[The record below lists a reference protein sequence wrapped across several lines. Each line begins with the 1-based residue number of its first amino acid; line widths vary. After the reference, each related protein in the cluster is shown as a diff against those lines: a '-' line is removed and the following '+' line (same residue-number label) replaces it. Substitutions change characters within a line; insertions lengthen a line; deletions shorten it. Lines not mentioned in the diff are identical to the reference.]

1 MKLISKFKNRLK
13 VDKELSLFLIILLII
28 GIISGSIFASIL
40 NNSDKIL
47 ISEHLNTFLTSIEN
61 NNLDYITSF
70 KNNITSELLFTII
83 IWLLGIS
90 IIGLPIIIIMYFSTN
105 FILGFTVGSI
115 ITTFK
120 IKGCLFALIY
130 VFPSEILKTLSQIL
144 LVMYSMSFSF
154 KLFYS
159 VIKKK
164 NIDFKIMI
172 NKYLIILAICISVNI
187 ITSLYNTFLL
197 PKIIKSI
204 ITFIR

>member
-1 MKLISKFKNRLK
+1 MKIISKFKNRLK

-70 KNNITSELLFTII
+70 KNNIVSEILFTII

-90 IIGLPIIIIMYFSTN
+90 IIGLPIIIIMYFSSN

-120 IKGCLFALIY
+120 LKGCLFALIY
-130 VFPSEILKTLSQIL
+130 VFPSEILKILAQIL

-154 KLFYS
+154 KLLYS

-164 NIDFKIMI
+164 NIDFKLMI
-172 NKYLIILAICISVNI
+172 NKYLIILVICIIVNI

-197 PKIIKSI
+197 PKIIKSL

>member
-47 ISEHLNTFLTSIEN
+47 ISEHLNTFLTIIEN
-61 NNLDYITSF
+61 NKLDYITSF
-70 KNNITSELLFTII
+70 KNNIVSEILFTII

-90 IIGLPIIIIMYFSTN
+90 IIGLPIIIIMYFSSN

-120 IKGCLFALIY
+120 LKGCLFAFIY
-130 VFPSEILKTLSQIL
+130 VFPSEILKILAQIL

-154 KLFYS
+154 KLLYS

-164 NIDFKIMI
+164 NIDFKLMI
-172 NKYLIILAICISVNI
+172 NKYLIILVICIIVNI

>member
-1 MKLISKFKNRLK
+1 MKMISRFKNRLK
-13 VDKELSLFLIILLII
+13 VDKELSLFLIILLVI
-28 GIISGSIFASIL
+28 GIISGSIFSSIL
-40 NNSDKIL
+40 NNNDKTL
-47 ISEHLNTFLTSIEN
+47 VTEHLNTFLTSIEN
-61 NNLDYITSF
+61 NNLDYINSF
-70 KNNITSELLFTII
+70 KNNITTELLYTAI

-90 IIGLPIIIIMYFSTN
+90 IIGLPIIIIMYFSSN
-105 FILGFTVGSI
+105 FILGFTIGSI

-120 IKGCLFALIY
+120 LKGCLFAFIY
-130 VFPSEILKTLSQIL
+130 VFPSEILKIISQIL

-164 NIDFKIMI
+164 NIDFKLMI
-172 NKYLIILAICISVNI
+172 NKYLTILGICIVVNI

>member
-1 MKLISKFKNRLK
+1 MKMISKFKNRLK

-28 GIISGSIFASIL
+28 GIITGSIFSSIL
-40 NNSDKIL
+40 NNNDKIL
-47 ISEHLNTFLTSIEN
+47 INEHLNTFLTSIEN